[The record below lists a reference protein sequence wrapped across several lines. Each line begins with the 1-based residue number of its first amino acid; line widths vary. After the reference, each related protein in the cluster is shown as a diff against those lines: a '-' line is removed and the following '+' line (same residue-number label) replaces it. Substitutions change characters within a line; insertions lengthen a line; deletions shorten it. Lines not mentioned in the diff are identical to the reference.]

1 MKNLS
6 FNKDILPHL
15 IILIFF
21 YCLTLWFFSP
31 LLKGKSLSQS
41 DISHGHN
48 ITNQIIKYH
57 DETGDVAMWN
67 PYMFSGMPAYFF
79 GTKFPGQ
86 DLKTTVYNAF
96 SGFLPGPA
104 NIVFISMLSMY
115 ILLLA
120 FGTNTYVA
128 ALGAVAY
135 AFGSYNIISI
145 EVGHNAKINALSVT
159 PLIFAGIQYLWRK
172 KFLLGSALSLL
183 GFLYLIRSGH
193 YQICYYVVLLLVI
206 QFIVKGIFALKG
218 NNLVHFSKVTLFTF
232 LAGVVGVLCS
242 IGNLWVIADYQSES
256 IRGKQI
262 LQSKMND
269 VNKSKSGLD
278 RDYAF
283 AWSQGIK
290 ESFTLYIPNAYGGGS
305 SENYEE
311 KDMESFKYLKSIGVN
326 PQQASG
332 LITQSLYWGNQPFT
346 AGAVYI
352 GATICFAFILGM
364 MFLPKNESVWIGLAA
379 LIFLMLSWGKN
390 FETLNFFLFD
400 HLPFYNKFRTV
411 SMTLGIVNFALVL
424 GGALGIQKILETT
437 QPEETIKKLK
447 ISFGIFGG
455 LTALFWI
462 MSGVFFSFE
471 KETNELANF
480 TQMFNNEKIAN
491 QFYSE
496 LISDRKDLFSADALR
511 SLIFI
516 GLCFTALLLY
526 VKNILNTQTVAI
538 SLLLLV
544 TFDMVSVDRTYLSKD
559 NFQKTRN
566 HKKQNPSLADVNIL
580 KSNTEGRRVFSTGGL
595 SDSQTSYFHQSMSG
609 YHPAKMRRYQDL
621 ADFHFGSNGQQPTIG
636 VLRMLNAGYVKQ
648 GPDKFVEIPGPL
660 GHAWFINTIKLED
673 NPDSVMNALYRI
685 DPATTAVI
693 NKSEF
698 DIKAATFEVAPN
710 ASVQQISFTPNEV
723 IYESN
728 NANDGFIVFSEIY
741 YDKGWN
747 AYIDEKPASY
757 QRVNYILR
765 GMPVPAGKHTIKFEF
780 KPTSYIVGG
789 KLNLAFTILSL
800 VFSFAVIGFTFYQE
814 IKKEK
819 E

>member
-15 IILIFF
+15 IILVFF

-41 DISHGHN
+41 DIGHGHN

-79 GTKFPGQ
+79 GTKLPGQ
-86 DLKTTVYNAF
+86 DLKTTFYNAF

-120 FGTNTYVA
+120 FGTNTYIA

-145 EVGHNAKINALSVT
+145 EVGHNSKINALSVT

-172 KFLLGSALSLL
+172 KFLLGSALTLL
-183 GFLYLIRSGH
+183 GFLYLLRSGH
-193 YQICYYVVLLLVI
+193 YQICYYVGLLLVI
-206 QFIVKGIFALKG
+206 QFIIKGIFALKE
-218 NNLVHFSKVTLFTF
+218 NNLLLFSKVTLFTF
-232 LAGVVGVLCS
+232 LAGIVGLLGS
-242 IGNLWVIADYQSES
+242 IGNLWIIADYQSES

-262 LQSKMND
+262 LQSKIND

-305 SENYEE
+305 SENYDE
-311 KDMESFKYLKSIGVN
+311 KDMASFKYLKSLGVN
-326 PQQASG
+326 AQQASG
-332 LITQSLYWGNQPFT
+332 LITQSMYWGNQPFT

-352 GATICFAFILGM
+352 GATICFAFVLGLF
-364 MFLPKNESVWIGLAA
+364 FLPKNESIWIGVAA
-379 LIFLMLSWGKN
+379 LVFLMLSWGKN
-390 FETLNFFLFD
+390 FETLNYFLFD

-424 GGALGIQKILETT
+424 GGALGIQKVFDT
-437 QPEETIKKLK
+437 QKSPDTMKKLK
-447 ISFGIFGG
+447 IAFGVIGG
-455 LTALFWI
+455 LTAVFWI

-491 QFYSE
+491 QFYSD
-496 LISDRKDLFSADALR
+496 LISDRQDLFSADALR
-511 SLIFI
+511 SLLFI
-516 GLCFTALLLY
+516 ALCFAALFLY
-526 VKNILNTQTVAI
+526 LKNILNIQIAAI

-544 TFDMVSVDRTYLSKD
+544 TFDVVSIDRTYLSEE
-559 NFQKTRN
+559 NFQKTRD
-566 HKKQNPSLADVNIL
+566 HKKQTPTIADATIL

-621 ADFHFGSNGQQPTIG
+621 ADFHFGTNGQQPTIG

-648 GPDKFVEIPGPL
+648 GTDKVSEIPSPL
-660 GHAWFINTIKLED
+660 GHAWFINKIVLKE
-673 NPDSVMNALYRI
+673 NPDSVINALYQI
-685 DPATTAVI
+685 NPAETAII

-698 DIKAATFEVAPN
+698 EVKATSFDLSNEASIK
-710 ASVQQISFTPNEV
+710 QISFSPNEV

-728 NANDGFIVFSEIY
+728 NINNGYAVFSEIY
-741 YDKGWN
+741 YSKGWN
-747 AYIDEKPASY
+747 AYIDEKPANY
-757 QRVNYILR
+757 ERVNYILR
-765 GMPVPAGKHTIKFEF
+765 GMNIPSGKHIIKFEF

-789 KLNLAFTILSL
+789 KINLAFTILSL
-800 VFSFAVIGFTFYQE
+800 VFSFGAIGYTFY
-814 IKKEK
+814 KKMKNE
-819 E
+819 